1 MADYPDGTYPVDIIA
16 QSLDKIAVDVQ
27 KSIQLNVDIVAQ
39 TLSTMAVDIAAQTL
53 ATLGVNIKAQDL
65 ANLKVDVA
73 AQTLSELGV
82 NITAQDLSELVI
94 KIAAQT
100 VGVYLQPEWAAKEGE
115 DKNFHSSGNVT
126 ADGGSVNVT
135 YTVPTGKTLYI
146 GGLSTAIYAQD
157 IPTDYDHFLYNQCG
171 IAVAGT
177 NIAGIGGLGGTLI
190 TFQKPI
196 VANAGEEIIALS
208 VNRSNIACWAS
219 VSVWGYE
226 I

>member
-1 MADYPDGTYPVDIIA
+1 MADYPDGTYP
-16 QSLDKIAVDVQ
+16 
-27 KSIQLNVDIVAQ
+27 VDIVAQ

-100 VGVYLQPEWAAKEGE
+100 VGVYLQPEWAAKEGV
-115 DKNFHSSGNVT
+115 DKNITVWENNVAAGSGT
-126 ADGGSVNVT
+126 TGY
-135 YTVPTGKTLYI
+135 YTVPSGKTLFICGASFKIHAYLAADRDLNQMGALRLRDNTAGI
-146 GGLSTAIYAQD
+146 ELCFLGG
-157 IPTDYDHFLYNQCG
+157 NG
-171 IAVAGT
+171 GAGT
-177 NIAGIGGLGGTLI
+177 TFPKPLVFNEGTELYYGAYNYSDHSCNLCL
-190 TFQKPI
+190 T
-196 VANAGEEIIALS
+196 
-208 VNRSNIACWAS
+208 
-219 VSVWGYE
+219 VWGYE